1 MSLRP
6 NRGDW
11 KYRLF
16 DSHST
21 ATFTEGSLVAFD
33 IRRDVIEYSSAQ
45 SQPIGISMH
54 RSVDSLAHPGKVLV
68 AVPLGGECTFWAN
81 TGTIAVSSLSLGQR
95 VGIIKSGNT
104 VDQLSVAY
112 STASQVGY
120 IYGKIQ
126 DTSTVSKIEVY
137 WTPTGNVWGS
147 LSTNT
152 YLS

>member
-1 MSLRP
+1 MGLQP
-6 NRGDW
+6 ARGNW

-21 ATFTEGSLVAFD
+21 ATFVGGSLVAFD
-33 IRRDVIEYSSAQ
+33 VRRDLIEYSSAQ
-45 SQPIGISMH
+45 SQPVGIALH
-54 RSVDSLAHPGKVLV
+54 ASVDSLPRGKVLV
-68 AVPLGGECTFWAN
+68 AVPLGEECTFYAQ

-112 STASQVGY
+112 STASQIGY
-120 IYGKIQ
+120 IYGKVL

-152 YLS
+152 FLS